1 MPEAPPKR
9 VTWSCPKAP
18 PLGPGSVHTLREGQ
32 AIAFAGL
39 NVRLARTSHKHMV
52 DGPTIGRWPLE
63 FTRGGK
69 VERVELSG
77 LSPSGE
83 GSTLGVTWRL
93 DQENDELRLEL
104 WAVAHRP
111 LEEQVALAC
120 AEQGLGELGWQ
131 GDGSRSYNVEGG
143 SIEATY
149 GGASIARATIG
160 THTRRMVF
168 LLYPAK

>member
-1 MPEAPPKR
+1 MPAAPPKR

-18 PLGPGSVHTLREGQ
+18 PLGPGSVHTLREGE

-111 LEEQVALAC
+111 LEEKVALAC
-120 AEQGLGELGWQ
+120 AEQGLGELGFQ
-131 GDGSRSYNVEGG
+131 GDGSRAYNVEGG
-143 SIEATY
+143 VLEATY
-149 GGASIARATIG
+149 GGASVARATIG
-160 THTRRMVF
+160 THTRHMVF
-168 LLYPAK
+168 VLYPAK